1 MRCEITKNMEQ
12 RVSTTEEY
20 HQCVNIVVEYINNHL
35 GEEIDLEKLAEI
47 SHFSPYHFHRIM
59 KAFLHEPLGAFIVR
73 TRIETAAR
81 LLRYSTMSVSDIAYQ
96 IGYGSPSSLSK
107 VFKQFYGIS
116 PNEYRNNK
124 NHVIMKPLEINPE
137 LDVTMKVREQ
147 QPKQVIYVRLT
158 GAYMALAYC
167 DAWKKLY
174 AYVSEEQI
182 DTRYMEYICIY
193 HDDPKVTEPKNL
205 RTDVCFTVPSPVQ
218 PRGEIGVKE
227 IPGGRYLIFRYKGP
241 YANLGAVYDTIY
253 GHWIPQG
260 GYTVSNSRG
269 YEAYLNSPE
278 STPPED
284 LLTEICIPVE

>member
-1 MRCEITKNMEQ
+1 MEH
-12 RVSTTEEY
+12 SKKTTREEY
-20 HQCVNIVVEYINNHL
+20 QKCVNAVVDYINLHL
-35 GEEIDLEKLAEI
+35 GEEIDLKSLAKI
-47 SHFSPYHFHRIM
+47 SHFSPFYFHRIM
-59 KAFLHEPLGAFIVR
+59 KAFLGEPIGTFIVR
-73 TRIETAAR
+73 TRTESAAR
-81 LLRYSTMSVSDIAYQ
+81 LLRYSDLPIADIAYR
-96 IGYGSPSSLSK
+96 IGYSSPSSLSK
-107 VFKQFYGIS
+107 IFKQFYGIS

-124 NHVIMKPLEINPE
+124 DHVIMKPLEINPA
-137 LDVTMKVREQ
+137 LDVTMEVREQ

-167 DAWKKLY
+167 EAWKKLY
-174 AYVSEEQI
+174 AYVSEEKI

-205 RTDVCFTVPSPVQ
+205 RTDVCFTVPSPAQ

-227 IPGGRYLIFRYKGP
+227 IPGGKYLIFRYKGP

-269 YEAYLNSPE
+269 YESYLNSPE
-278 STPPED
+278 STPPEE

>member
-1 MRCEITKNMEQ
+1 MEGKK
-12 RVSTTEEY
+12 TTQEEY
-20 HQCVNIVVEYINNHL
+20 QKCVNAVVDYINLHL
-35 GEEIDLEKLAEI
+35 GEEIDLKSLARI
-47 SHFSPYHFHRIM
+47 SHFSPFYFHRIM

-81 LLRYSTMSVSDIAYQ
+81 LLRYSSMSVSDIAYQ

-107 VFKQFYGIS
+107 IFKQFYGIS

-124 NHVIMKPLEINPE
+124 DHVIMKPLEINPA
-137 LDVTMKVREQ
+137 LDVTMEVREQ

-167 DAWKKLY
+167 EAWKKLY
-174 AYVSEEQI
+174 AYVSEEKI

-205 RTDVCFTVPSPVQ
+205 RTDVCFTVPSPAQ

-227 IPGGRYLIFRYKGP
+227 IPGGKYLIFLYKGP

-269 YEAYLNSPE
+269 YESYLNSPE
-278 STPPED
+278 STPPEE

>member
-1 MRCEITKNMEQ
+1 MEQ
-12 RVSTTEEY
+12 RTSTTEEY
-20 HQCVNIVVEYINNHL
+20 HRCVNIVIEYINNHL

-96 IGYGSPSSLSK
+96 IGYGSPSSLSPK
-107 VFKQFYGIS
+107 
-116 PNEYRNNK
+116 EYRNNK
-124 NHVIMKPLEINPE
+124 DHVIMKPLEINPA
-137 LDVTMKVREQ
+137 LDVTMEVREQ

-167 DAWKKLY
+167 EAWKKLY
-174 AYVSEEQI
+174 AYVSEEKI

-205 RTDVCFTVPSPVQ
+205 RTDVCFTVSSPAQ

-227 IPGGRYLIFRYKGP
+227 IPGGKYLIFRYKGP

-269 YEAYLNSPE
+269 YESYLNSPE
-278 STPPED
+278 STPPEE

>member
-1 MRCEITKNMEQ
+1 MEQ
-12 RVSTTEEY
+12 RISTTEEY
-20 HQCVNIVVEYINNHL
+20 HRCVNIVIEYINNHL

-59 KAFLHEPLGAFIVR
+59 KAFLHESLGAFIVR

-107 VFKQFYGIS
+107 IFKQFYGIS

-124 NHVIMKPLEINPE
+124 DHVIMKPLEINPA
-137 LDVTMKVREQ
+137 LDVTMEVREQ

-167 DAWKKLY
+167 EAWKKLY
-174 AYVSEEQI
+174 AYVSEEKI

-205 RTDVCFTVPSPVQ
+205 RTDVCFTVPSPAK

-227 IPGGRYLIFRYKGP
+227 IPGGKYLIFRYKGP
-241 YANLGAVYDTIY
+241 YTNLGAVYDTIY

-269 YEAYLNSPE
+269 YESYLNSPE
-278 STPPED
+278 STPPEE

>member
-1 MRCEITKNMEQ
+1 MEQ
-12 RVSTTEEY
+12 RTSTTEEY
-20 HQCVNIVVEYINNHL
+20 HRCVNIVIEYINNHL

-81 LLRYSTMSVSDIAYQ
+81 LLRYSSMSVSDIAYQ

-107 VFKQFYGIS
+107 IFKQFYGIS

-124 NHVIMKPLEINPE
+124 DHVIMKPLEINPA
-137 LDVTMKVREQ
+137 LDVTMEVREQ
-147 QPKQVIYVRLT
+147 QPKQVIYVR
-158 GAYMALAYC
+158 AYMALAYC
-167 DAWKKLY
+167 EAWKKLY
-174 AYVSEEQI
+174 AYVSEEKI

-205 RTDVCFTVPSPVQ
+205 RTDVCFTVPSPAQ

-227 IPGGRYLIFRYKGP
+227 IPGGKYLIFLYKGP

-269 YEAYLNSPE
+269 YESYLNSPE
-278 STPPED
+278 STPPEE

>member
-1 MRCEITKNMEQ
+1 MEQ
-12 RVSTTEEY
+12 RTSTTEEY
-20 HQCVNIVVEYINNHL
+20 HRCVNIVIEYINNHL

-81 LLRYSTMSVSDIAYQ
+81 LLRYSSMSVSDIAYQ

-107 VFKQFYGIS
+107 IFKQFYGIS

-124 NHVIMKPLEINPE
+124 DHVIMKPLEINPA
-137 LDVTMKVREQ
+137 LDVTMEVREQ

-167 DAWKKLY
+167 E
-174 AYVSEEQI
+174 AYVSEEKI

-205 RTDVCFTVPSPVQ
+205 RTDVCFTVPSPAQ

-227 IPGGRYLIFRYKGP
+227 IPGGKYLIFRYKGP

-269 YEAYLNSPE
+269 YESYLNSPE
-278 STPPED
+278 STPPEE

>member
-1 MRCEITKNMEQ
+1 MEQ
-12 RVSTTEEY
+12 RTSTTEEY
-20 HQCVNIVVEYINNHL
+20 HRCVNIVVEYINNHL

-81 LLRYSTMSVSDIAYQ
+81 LLRYSSMSVSDIAYQ

-107 VFKQFYGIS
+107 IFKQFYGIS

-124 NHVIMKPLEINPE
+124 DHVIMKPLEINPALE
-137 LDVTMKVREQ
+137 VREQ

-167 DAWKKLY
+167 EAWKKLY
-174 AYVSEEQI
+174 AYVSEEKI

-205 RTDVCFTVPSPVQ
+205 RTDVCFTVPSPAQ

-227 IPGGRYLIFRYKGP
+227 IPGGKYLIFRYKGP

-269 YEAYLNSPE
+269 YESYLNSPE
-278 STPPED
+278 STPPEE

>member
-1 MRCEITKNMEQ
+1 MEQ
-12 RVSTTEEY
+12 RTSTTDEY
-20 HQCVNIVVEYINNHL
+20 HRCVNIVVEYINNHL

-47 SHFSPYHFHRIM
+47 SYFSPYHFHRIM

-81 LLRYSTMSVSDIAYQ
+81 LLRYSIMSVSDIAYQ

-107 VFKQFYGIS
+107 AFKQFYGIS

-124 NHVIMKPLEINPE
+124 DHIIMKPLEINPE
-137 LDVTMKVREQ
+137 LDVTMEVREQ

-167 DAWKKLY
+167 EAWKKLY
-174 AYVSEEQI
+174 AYVSEEKI
-182 DTRYMEYICIY
+182 DARYMEYICIY

-205 RTDVCFTVPSPVQ
+205 RTDVCFTVPSPTQ
-218 PRGEIGVKE
+218 PRGEVGVKE
-227 IPGGRYLIFRYKGP
+227 IPGGKYLIFRYKGP

-269 YEAYLNSPE
+269 YESYLNSPE
-278 STPPED
+278 STPPEE

>member
-1 MRCEITKNMEQ
+1 MEQ
-12 RVSTTEEY
+12 KTSTTEEY
-20 HQCVNIVVEYINNHL
+20 HRCVNIVIEYINNHL

-107 VFKQFYGIS
+107 IFKQFYGIS

-124 NHVIMKPLEINPE
+124 DHVIMKPLEINPA
-137 LDVTMKVREQ
+137 LDVTMEVREQ

-167 DAWKKLY
+167 EAWKKLY
-174 AYVSEEQI
+174 AYVSEEKI

-205 RTDVCFTVPSPVQ
+205 RTDVCFTVPSPAQ

-227 IPGGRYLIFRYKGP
+227 IPGGKYLIFRYKGP

-269 YEAYLNSPE
+269 YESYLNSPE
-278 STPPED
+278 STPPEE

>member
-1 MRCEITKNMEQ
+1 MEQ
-12 RVSTTEEY
+12 RTSTTEEY
-20 HQCVNIVVEYINNHL
+20 HRCVNIVIEYINNHL

-81 LLRYSTMSVSDIAYQ
+81 LLRYSSMSVSDIAYQ

-107 VFKQFYGIS
+107 IFKQFYGIS

-124 NHVIMKPLEINPE
+124 DHVIMKPLEINPA
-137 LDVTMKVREQ
+137 LDVTMEVREQ

-167 DAWKKLY
+167 EAWKKLY
-174 AYVSEEQI
+174 AYVSEEKI

-205 RTDVCFTVPSPVQ
+205 RTDVCFTVPSPAQ

-227 IPGGRYLIFRYKGP
+227 IPGGKYLIFLYKGP

-269 YEAYLNSPE
+269 YESYLNSLE
-278 STPPED
+278 STPPEE

>member
-1 MRCEITKNMEQ
+1 MEQ
-12 RVSTTEEY
+12 RTSTTEEY
-20 HQCVNIVVEYINNHL
+20 HRCVNIVIEYINNHL

-81 LLRYSTMSVSDIAYQ
+81 LLRYSSMSVSDIAYQ

-107 VFKQFYGIS
+107 IFKQFYGIS

-124 NHVIMKPLEINPE
+124 DHVIMKPLEINPA
-137 LDVTMKVREQ
+137 LTMEVREQ

-167 DAWKKLY
+167 EAWKKLY
-174 AYVSEEQI
+174 AYVSEEKI

-205 RTDVCFTVPSPVQ
+205 RTDVCFTVPSPAQ

-227 IPGGRYLIFRYKGP
+227 IPGGKYLIFRYKGP

-269 YEAYLNSPE
+269 YESYLNSPE
-278 STPPED
+278 STPPEE

>member
-1 MRCEITKNMEQ
+1 MEQ
-12 RVSTTEEY
+12 RTSTTEEY
-20 HQCVNIVVEYINNHL
+20 HRCVNIVIEYINNHL

-81 LLRYSTMSVSDIAYQ
+81 LLRYSSMSVSDIAYQ

-107 VFKQFYGIS
+107 IFKQFYGIS

-124 NHVIMKPLEINPE
+124 DHVIMKPLEINPA
-137 LDVTMKVREQ
+137 LDVTMEVREQ

-167 DAWKKLY
+167 EAWKKLY
-174 AYVSEEQI
+174 AYVSEEKI

-205 RTDVCFTVPSPVQ
+205 RTDVCFTVPSPAQ

-227 IPGGRYLIFRYKGP
+227 IPGGKYLIFRYKGQIGR
-241 YANLGAVYDTIY
+241 AHV
-253 GHWIPQG
+253 
-260 GYTVSNSRG
+260 
-269 YEAYLNSPE
+269 
-278 STPPED
+278 
-284 LLTEICIPVE
+284 